1 MAAPAAVRGMTP
13 HADSDPVQIEQ
24 LEKSLGRQRGPTIDA
39 GLERSQPGRGFAADS
54 SGSSKDGSS
63 SGKNSGSDSRAS
75 SGGKDG
81 GDVQLNRSAAAASSR
96 DNTQQAG
103 AADVIGGIQQG
114 KPWDT
119 RCPNL
124 LIKGMHLALWTPC
137 MMLWHTVAGQQ
148 R

>member
-1 MAAPAAVRGMTP
+1 MSQV
-13 HADSDPVQIEQ
+13 EQ

-39 GLERSQPGRGFAADS
+39 GLERSQPGRGFADT
-54 SGSSKDGSS
+54 SGSSKDGSG
-63 SGKNSGSDSRAS
+63 SGKASGSDSRAS
-75 SGGKDG
+75 SGSKDG
-81 GDVQLNRSAAAASSR
+81 GSLQANRSSAAAGSR
-96 DNTQQAG
+96 DSAEQPG

-124 LIKGMHLALWTPC
+124 LIKGVQMVLWTPC
-137 MMLWHTVAGQQ
+137 MMRWHTVAGQQ